1 MDARK
6 CFFFLRVRAYVS
18 FFTMERESNSMQ
30 ALCRSGCGFYGNPA
44 TDGLCSIC
52 YKEALK
58 KKQQPPNPSPS
69 TNVYSHSTHST
80 DTGIPTIP
88 SLIQSS
94 LLPSTC
100 SAAASVSAAMST
112 SAQNSAANAANN
124 LVDAAVSGD
133 SLLKE
138 SEESP
143 SAEASTS
150 EDNKDDKDDSKSKK
164 KNRCG
169 MCRKKVG
176 LTGFECRCGGLF
188 CAIHRYSDKHN
199 CSFDY
204 RELGAQEIR
213 RNNPVVI
220 GEKISKI

>member
-1 MDARK
+1 
-6 CFFFLRVRAYVS
+6 
-18 FFTMERESNSMQ
+18 MERESNSMQ

-58 KKQQPPNPSPS
+58 KKQQPPTTSPS
-69 TNVYSHSTHST
+69 ASVYSSHSTHST
-80 DTGIPTIP
+80 DTGMPTIP
-88 SLIQSS
+88 SLISQS
-94 LLPSTC
+94 LLPTSC
-100 SAAASVSAAMST
+100 SAAASASSAMCA
-112 SAQNSAANAANN
+112 SAQSNAAAAANN
-124 LVDAAVSGD
+124 NSSMVDGAED
-133 SLLKE
+133 NSLDKE
-138 SEESP
+138 SEESGN
-143 SAEASTS
+143 ASTS
-150 EDNKDDKDDSKSKK
+150 ADASANEDKQDDKDDGKSKK

-188 CAIHRYSDKHN
+188 CAIHRYSDKHE

-213 RNNPVVI
+213 RNNPVVV
-220 GEKISKI
+220 GEKIQKI